1 MRGQSLTSYICAYP
15 VKQHCPYT
23 RHYFRKSTG
32 ILKFGCQARDCEGWG
47 ISKKL
52 KRGFA
57 RKCFSKSF
65 FSIRI
70 SRKVVESSKSN
81 GIKSRTHMSNQFNFK
96 ISINSK
102 TKGEHL

>member
-1 MRGQSLTSYICAYP
+1 MTRDKKGDCRGELAEIEENP
-15 VKQHCPYT
+15 G
-23 RHYFRKSTG
+23 G
-32 ILKFGCQARDCEGWG
+32 IEGVEGEWEGYNCEGWG

-70 SRKVVESSKSN
+70 SRKVVESSKSKVDYKY
-81 GIKSRTHMSNQFNFK
+81 IFISN
-96 ISINSK
+96 
-102 TKGEHL
+102 